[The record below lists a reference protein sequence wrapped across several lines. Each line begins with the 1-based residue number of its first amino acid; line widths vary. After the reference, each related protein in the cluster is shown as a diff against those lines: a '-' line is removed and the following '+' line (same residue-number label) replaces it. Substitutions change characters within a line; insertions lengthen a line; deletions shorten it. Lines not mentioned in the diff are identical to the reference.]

1 MEVGQRNQE
10 VKILIQNWCG
20 HARIEKAGGTGM
32 IEAATGFPI
41 GHHSMACDHA
51 PAGGIAT
58 WYLEEAALA
67 FYDRNCINCTVR
79 QPLRF
84 PNLVELVGRRD
95 QQVAAMVA
103 HQERQEKKLR
113 DEFDFRQ
120 KVRAALQAN
129 AVVPVVSLIEDQRW
143 PRSIGQFSE
152 IFKWSVRG
160 NHAADL
166 IAGSVAK
173 YASSGV

>member
-1 MEVGQRNQE
+1 
-10 VKILIQNWCG
+10 
-20 HARIEKAGGTGM
+20 
-32 IEAATGFPI
+32 
-41 GHHSMACDHA
+41 HHSIACDHA

-58 WYLEEAALA
+58 WYLEEAAHA

-129 AVVPVVSLIEDQRW
+129 AVVPVVSLIEDLQALDQTRTE
-143 PRSIGQFSE
+143 SASE
-152 IFKWSVRG
+152 KIIATAHLAPEVF
-160 NHAADL
+160 ADDVVDHLFHL
-166 IAGSVAK
+166 IEANESWAIETAMSCLRIVTQDHKRLVSCAMQ
-173 YASSGV
+173 